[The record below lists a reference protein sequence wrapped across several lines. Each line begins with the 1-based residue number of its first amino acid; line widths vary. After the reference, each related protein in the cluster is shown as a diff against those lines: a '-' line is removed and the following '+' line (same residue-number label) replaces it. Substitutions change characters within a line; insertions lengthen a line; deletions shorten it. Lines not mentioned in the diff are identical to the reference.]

1 MLTVRLLWVL
11 LLSTLVAASSGN
23 VIEMTE
29 DDWTNTLKGEWMI
42 EL

>member
-1 MLTVRLLWVL
+1 MLSVRLCFILFL
-11 LLSTLVAASSGN
+11 TLVASSSAK